1 MFTNVSVSVS
11 DIWSIG
17 SIVAYYRVSLTHLT
31 HDGSVS
37 DSLCQPEQPEQSSI
51 KNQSMSMPCACGTTT
66 ILSWLQ
72 WQVQEYTEG
81 SDEHPR
87 PSVRMAPRL
96 NFLFVPSHSQ
106 TIRDHRT
113 SRKASKRHLF
123 HGQRTQIL
131 ASPASLKG
139 DNSAG
144 KTSSTMFD
152 IQTYSNIFKQS
163 RYEFTRVG
171 RHPCLE
177 FLWISNGNYCV
188 GWLEM
193 LLRFCWAR
201 GKIEK
206 IEEIEFFEAAAVGE
220 TGWHSKHNAL

>member
-11 DIWSIG
+11 DIWWIG
-17 SIVAYYRVSLTHLT
+17 SIVAYYQVSLT

-37 DSLCQPEQPEQSSI
+37 DYVSPSSPNKAASRI
-51 KNQSMSMPCACGTTT
+51 NPCRCHAHAAPLPSCHDCS
-66 ILSWLQ
+66 ILH

-113 SRKASKRHLF
+113 SRKASKRDESIPWSTDANA
-123 HGQRTQIL
+123 TQML

-152 IQTYSNIFKQS
+152 IQTSNIFKQ
-163 RYEFTRVG
+163 
-171 RHPCLE
+171 
-177 FLWISNGNYCV
+177 
-188 GWLEM
+188 
-193 LLRFCWAR
+193 
-201 GKIEK
+201 
-206 IEEIEFFEAAAVGE
+206 
-220 TGWHSKHNAL
+220 